1 MSSEETMAISVPE
14 SNLEY
19 PADRFLDRELS
30 WLAFNQRVLELAEDP
45 KLFLLERVNFLAIF
59 ASNLDEF
66 FMVRV
71 AGLKRRIATGLAVQ
85 SSSGLSPQE
94 VLSEISREAH
104 ALQERHANVFIKD
117 VKPALEAQG
126 IRLVR
131 WAELNETEKSA
142 LHDYFQNQIFPVLT
156 PLAVDPA
163 HPFPYISGLSLNLAV
178 VVQNPETGKEHFARV
193 KVPPLLPRFVRI
205 PGNTGVTDVRFV
217 PLEEIIGEFLS
228 LLFPG
233 MQVLQHHTFRVT
245 RNEDL
250 EVDEDEGE
258 NLLLALEKELL
269 RRRFGPPVRL
279 EVANDINPQILE
291 LLVRELDISEEDVYN
306 LPSPLDL
313 RGLFEI
319 SGIKRPELHYP
330 PHQVITNRFLQP
342 VEDKDVSIFSAM
354 RQRDILLHHPYESF
368 STSVQAF
375 VQQAAADPKVL
386 AIKQTLY
393 RTSGDSPIVDA
404 LIAAAEAG
412 KQVLALVEIKA
423 RFDEQ
428 NNIAWARKLEQAGV
442 HVVYGIVGLK
452 THCKLALVIRQ
463 EAGQLRRYCHVGT
476 GNYNPKTARFYED
489 YGLLTSRES
498 VGEDL
503 TKLFNQLSG
512 YAPEAEFKSL
522 LVSPNGVRDGLLE
535 RIDREIEFKEA
546 GKDARVRVKVNSLV
560 DEQVIDALY
569 KASKAGVKVEV
580 LVRGMCALRP
590 GVPGLSENITVR
602 SVLGRYL
609 EHSRVFTFLGGGD
622 PAVFIGSA
630 DMMHRNLDRRV
641 EALVRLS
648 QPDHIREM
656 NAMFDLAMDD
666 SSASWHL
673 GPDGKWTRFKYD
685 RDGANL
691 VDVQYKI
698 MAEVYAKRKKRS

>member
-1 MSSEETMAISVPE
+1 MAIDLPASVD
-14 SNLEY
+14 NFA
-19 PADRFLDRELS
+19 ADRFLDRELS
-30 WLAFNQRVLELAEDP
+30 WLAFNERVLEMAEDP
-45 KLFLLERVNFLAIF
+45 NLYLLERVNFLAIF

-71 AGLKRRIATGLAVQ
+71 AGLKRRIATGLAVTA
-85 SSSGLSPQE
+85 SSGLSPQE
-94 VLSEISREAH
+94 VLTQISKEAH
-104 ALQERHANVFIKD
+104 RLQERHAKAFIED
-117 VKPALEAQG
+117 IKPQLKEKG
-126 IRLVR
+126 IKLVR
-131 WAELNETEKSA
+131 WAALEEAEKAS
-142 LHDYFQNQIFPVLT
+142 LSDYFQNQIFPVLT

-178 VVQNPETGKEHFARV
+178 VIRNKATGKEHFARV

-205 PGNTGVTDVRFV
+205 PGNTGVQDVRYV
-217 PLEEIIGEFLS
+217 PLEDIIGEFLGQ
-228 LLFPG
+228 LFPG
-233 MQVLQHHTFRVT
+233 MEVLQHHTFRVT

-250 EVDEDEGE
+250 EVDEDDGE

-279 EVANDINPQILE
+279 EVANDINPQVLE
-291 LLVRELDISEEDVYN
+291 LLIRELDINDEDVYH

-313 RGLFEI
+313 TGLFEI
-319 SGIKRPELHYP
+319 SGIKRPELHFP
-330 PHQVITNRFLQP
+330 LHQVITNRYLKP
-342 VEDKDVSIFSAM
+342 VEDDTISIFNAM

-368 STSVQAF
+368 ATSVQAF
-375 VQQAAADPKVL
+375 VEEAAADPKVL

-463 EAGQLRRYCHVGT
+463 EGNQLRRYCHIGT

-489 YGLLTSRES
+489 FGILTSRES

-512 YAPEAEFKSL
+512 YAPEATFKTL
-522 LVSPNGVRDGLLE
+522 LVSPNGVREGLTE
-535 RIDREIEFKEA
+535 RIDREIEFKRA
-546 GKDARVRVKVNSLV
+546 GKPAHISLKMNSLV
-560 DEQVIDALY
+560 DEQIIDSLY
-569 KASKAGVKVEV
+569 RASNAGVTVDV
-580 LVRGMCALRP
+580 LVRGMCSLRP
-590 GVPGLSENITVR
+590 GVPGLSENIRVR

-609 EHSRVFTFLGGGD
+609 EHSRIFAFAGGGD

-641 EALVRLS
+641 EALVRIS
-648 QPDHIREM
+648 QPDHIRELKSL
-656 NAMFDLAMDD
+656 FELAMSDE
-666 SSASWHL
+666 ASTWHL
-673 GPDGKWTRFKYD
+673 GSDGTWIRHQYGADGKP
-685 RDGANL
+685 L
-691 VDVQYKI
+691 VDVQDKT
-698 MAEVYAKRKKRS
+698 MNDVYAKRNSRSA

>member
-1 MSSEETMAISVPE
+1 MAITVPDLGTE
-14 SNLEY
+14 F
-19 PADRFLDRELS
+19 PADRYLDRELS
-30 WLAFNQRVLELAEDP
+30 WLAFNQRVLEMAEDP
-45 KLFLLERVNFLAIF
+45 NLFLLERVNYLAIF

-71 AGLKRRIATGLAVQ
+71 AGLKRRIATGLAVT

-94 VLSEISREAH
+94 VLSEISREGH
-104 ALQERHANVFIKD
+104 RLQERHAKVFIDD
-117 VKPALEAQG
+117 VKPRLKEAGIRIVRWSALEEA
-126 IRLVR
+126 
-131 WAELNETEKSA
+131 EKSD
-142 LHDYFQNQIFPVLT
+142 LHDYFQKQIFPVLT

-178 VVQNPETGKEHFARV
+178 VVQNNETGKEHFARV

-205 PGNTGVTDVRFV
+205 PGKTGVADAMLV
-217 PLEEIIGEFLS
+217 PLEDVMGEFLG

-233 MQVLQHHTFRVT
+233 MTVLQHHTFRVT

-250 EVDEDEGE
+250 EVDEDESE
-258 NLLLALEKELL
+258 NLLVALEKELL

-279 EVANDINPQILE
+279 EVANDINPEVLE
-291 LLVRELDISEEDVYN
+291 LLIRELDISDEDVYS

-313 RGLFEI
+313 TGLFEI
-319 SGIKRPELHYP
+319 ASIKRPDLHFP
-330 PHQVITNRFLQP
+330 PHHVITNRFLQP

-375 VQQAAADPKVL
+375 LEQAASDPKVL

-452 THCKLALVIRQ
+452 THCKLSLVIRQ
-463 EAGQLRRYCHVGT
+463 EGTQLRRYCHVGT
-476 GNYNPKTARFYED
+476 GNYNPKTARYYED
-489 YGLLTSRES
+489 FGLLTARES

-512 YAPEAEFKSL
+512 YAPEAKFKSL
-522 LVSPNGVRDGLLE
+522 LVSPNGVREGLVE
-535 RIDREIEFKEA
+535 RINREIQFKAE
-546 GKDARVRVKVNSLV
+546 GKDARIRIKVNSLV
-560 DEQVIDALY
+560 DEQIIDALY
-569 KASKAGVKVEV
+569 KASSAGVQVDI

-590 GVPGLSENITVR
+590 GIAGVSENIQVR
-602 SVLGRYL
+602 SILGRYL
-609 EHSRVFTFLGGGD
+609 EHSRIFSFNGGGD

-648 QPDHIREM
+648 QPDHIREV
-656 NAMFDLAMDD
+656 NGVFDLAMDD
-666 SSASWHL
+666 KSQSWHL
-673 GPDGKWTRFKYD
+673 ASDGKWVRHQYSEDGKY
-685 RDGANL
+685 L
-691 VDVQYKI
+691 VDVQDKI
-698 MAEVYAKRKKRS
+698 MLDIFVKRGSRS

>member
-1 MSSEETMAISVPE
+1 MAINLPQSVD
-14 SNLEY
+14 NFA
-19 PADRFLDRELS
+19 ADRFLDRELS
-30 WLAFNQRVLELAEDP
+30 WLAFNQRVLEMAEDP
-45 KLFLLERVNFLAIF
+45 KLYLLERVNFLAIF

-71 AGLKRRIATGLAVQ
+71 AGLKRRIATGLAIT
-85 SSSGLSPQE
+85 SASGLSPQE
-94 VLSEISREAH
+94 VLTQISVEAH
-104 ALQERHANVFIKD
+104 RLQERHAKVFID
-117 VKPALEAQG
+117 DIKPQLKEKG
-126 IRLVR
+126 IKVVR
-131 WAELNETEKSA
+131 WAALEESEKAS
-142 LHDYFQNQIFPVLT
+142 LGEYFQNQIFPVLT

-178 VVQNPETGKEHFARV
+178 VIRNNSTGKEHFARV

-205 PGNTGVTDVRFV
+205 PGNTGVQDVRFV
-217 PLEEIIGEFLS
+217 PLEDIIGEFLGQ
-228 LLFPG
+228 LFPG
-233 MQVLQHHTFRVT
+233 MEVLQHHTFRVT

-258 NLLLALEKELL
+258 NLLVALEKELL

-279 EVANDINPQILE
+279 EVANDINPQVLE
-291 LLVRELDISEEDVYN
+291 LLIRELDINEEDVYH

-313 RGLFEI
+313 TGLFEI
-319 SGIKRPELHYP
+319 SGIKRPELHFP
-330 PHQVITNRFLQP
+330 PHQVITNRFLKP
-342 VEDKDVSIFSAM
+342 VEDDTISIFNAM

-368 STSVQAF
+368 ATSVQAF
-375 VQQAAADPKVL
+375 VEEAAADPKVL

-463 EAGQLRRYCHVGT
+463 EGNQLRRYCHIGT

-489 YGLLTSRES
+489 YGILTSRES

-512 YAPEAEFKSL
+512 YAPDATFKTL
-522 LVSPNGVRDGLLE
+522 LVSPNGVREGLTE
-535 RIDREIEFKEA
+535 RIEREIEFKLE
-546 GKDARVRVKVNSLV
+546 GKPAHISLKMNSLV
-560 DEQVIDALY
+560 DEQIIDSLY
-569 KASKAGVKVEV
+569 RASCAGVTIDV
-580 LVRGMCALRP
+580 LVRGMCALKP
-590 GVPGLSENITVR
+590 GVPGLSENIRVR

-609 EHSRVFTFLGGGD
+609 EHSRIFSFAGGGD

-648 QPDHIREM
+648 QADHIREM
-656 NAMFDLAMDD
+656 NALFELAMSD
-666 SSASWHL
+666 AAATWHL
-673 GPDGKWTRFKYD
+673 GADGAWTRHQYD
-685 RDGANL
+685 DNGQPL
-691 VDVQYKI
+691 IDVQDKT
-698 MAEVYAKRKKRS
+698 MQDVYAKRNAR